1 VLEDDEEFVGGFA
14 GGFLARQYIPGYGVY
29 ATTRRV
35 IGVALTSTPARQF
48 LGGALAGFVQGELMP
63 KLSPDDSNRIIQ
75 ELDQKKEFALHKDE
89 ISQIEI
95 KKPGLLSTGRMII
108 TSKAGEK
115 THISHR
121 YRVAFER
128 LRDLMK
134 TFYPE
139 VVRLI

>member
-1 VLEDDEEFVGGFA
+1 
-14 GGFLARQYIPGYGVY
+14 
-29 ATTRRV
+29 
-35 IGVALTSTPARQF
+35 
-48 LGGALAGFVQGELMP
+48 MP
-63 KLSPDDSNRIIQ
+63 KLSPDDSNRVIQ

-115 THISHR
+115 THISLR

-128 LRDLMK
+128 LRDLMRA
-134 TFYPE
+134 FYPE
-139 VVRLI
+139 VVKLV

>member
-1 VLEDDEEFVGGFA
+1 MEDDEEFVGGFA

-75 ELDQKKEFALHKDE
+75 ELDQKKEFALHKEE

-95 KKPGLLSTGRMII
+95 KKPRLLSTGRMII

-115 THISHR
+115 THISLR